1 MKLSIPS
8 LFLACAVFTL
18 GKGTVNA
25 GSMRGAEKK
34 VNGEKLKMLIDCFAS
49 GYKDHFCRFD
59 GTNNL
64 IDMGEIPLLG
74 PQDAVPECWFNCQME
89 TCNAWEFPH
98 NEEQEKCVA
107 AL

>member
-34 VNGEKLKMLIDCFAS
+34 GKESHVHILKS
-49 GYKDHFCRFD
+49 K
-59 GTNNL
+59 
-64 IDMGEIPLLG
+64 
-74 PQDAVPECWFNCQME
+74 
-89 TCNAWEFPH
+89 
-98 NEEQEKCVA
+98 
-107 AL
+107 